1 MATYPNTTSASD
13 VWSLRD
19 VYKAEAGDEWPFI
32 STLGR
37 DYVSSYLA
45 TTGGSL
51 ITVSSGGDLRA
62 AIDGA
67 TDGDAIL
74 VNEGTYQLGPAVGS
88 DTLHSGKDV
97 LIAGNTDVPQNVVLD
112 FDHDTNT
119 DIRDHDVFS
128 TSCSTTN
135 CQIAFLTFFRNPTTT
150 INTNYNST
158 ILGGGNGT
166 TKGIAVNVYF
176 DLDDKLVAWHYDNN
190 ENTAH
195 DVRFL
200 RCTFA
205 NYSTWTTSYSG
216 RNDVIDVGNCLFD
229 DTTVTNE
236 YVNLG
241 DNVTSGTVDTGN
253 RTYNTS
259 TYPTA
264 GHLYIP
270 NTTAV
275 F

>member
-1 MATYPNTTSASD
+1 M
-13 VWSLRD
+13 
-19 VYKAEAGDEWPFI
+19 
-32 STLGR
+32 
-37 DYVSSYLA
+37 
-45 TTGGSL
+45 
-51 ITVSSGGDLRA
+51 SSGGDLRA

-74 VNEGTYQLGPAVGS
+74 VDEGTYSTGPV
-88 DTLHSGKDV
+88 SGDDSIFSTKQV
-97 LIAGNTDVPQNVVLD
+97 LIAGNTDAPQNVVID
-112 FDHDTNT
+112 FDHDAEG
-119 DIRDHDVFS
+119 DIRDHPIFEQGTTS
-128 TSCSTTN
+128 TYS
-135 CQIAFLTFFRNPTTT
+135 QLAFLTFFRNPTTT
-150 INTNYNST
+150 ISTNYNSS
-158 ILGGGNGT
+158 LMKGGSGT
-166 TKGIAVNVYF
+166 AKGIAINVYF

-190 ENTAH
+190 DNTAH

-205 NYSTWTTSYSG
+205 NYSTWTASYSG
-216 RNDVIDVGNCLFD
+216 LDNVIDVGNCLFD
-229 DTTVTNE
+229 DTTDQTE

-241 DNVTSGTVDTGN
+241 GNVTSGTVDTGN